1 MSLKV
6 QGFNYFLNL
15 IIMKKSIL
23 NIGKAL
29 NRIQQKLIIGGEPS
43 GNQCNEDNDCI
54 TLLGYGRLPWVCDDG
69 YCTT

>member
-1 MSLKV
+1 
-6 QGFNYFLNL
+6 
-15 IIMKKSIL
+15 MKKSIL